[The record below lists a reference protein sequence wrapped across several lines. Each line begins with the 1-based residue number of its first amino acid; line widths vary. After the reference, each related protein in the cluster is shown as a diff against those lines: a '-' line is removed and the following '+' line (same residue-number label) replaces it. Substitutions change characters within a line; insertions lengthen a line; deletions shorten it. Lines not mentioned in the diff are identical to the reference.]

1 MARGHHVDVNQQ
13 SSSSWPQRVSRGKLS
28 SSLENTAYFFM
39 VTHSFGIFSQMSH
52 LYSSTFSLSF
62 YYFKKYR
69 FAYVKTKDKYLC
81 LVNLLFIYFFPEAKY
96 QITLKTD
103 LQACAGKKDLNI
115 IALCIYVPLFKNLKN
130 VPCET
135 VSSLTAR
142 SGGWAEL
149 GGCSGFSIFNTRA
162 VTTDLSMTQG
172 CIAISY

>member
-1 MARGHHVDVNQQ
+1 M
-13 SSSSWPQRVSRGKLS
+13 
-28 SSLENTAYFFM
+28 
-39 VTHSFGIFSQMSH
+39 
-52 LYSSTFSLSF
+52 
-62 YYFKKYR
+62 
-69 FAYVKTKDKYLC
+69 
-81 LVNLLFIYFFPEAKY
+81 LFIYFFPEAKY

-130 VPCET
+130 VPSET